1 MSLSQGRAGHAAR
14 PVLRQMAVPGAAC
27 KIYRPVYYFV
37 MTETKGARTSARL
50 AESMLELIQR
60 NGYSGTGLNAVVE
73 HAGAPKGSL
82 YFHFPEGK
90 EALGE
95 KAVQLAAARFG
106 ALVADSAHVS
116 ASPAVVLGGV
126 IDELAGMLESSDFRL
141 GCPVSVVTLEM
152 GAQSER
158 LRDACADAF
167 ASWIAPVSELLMRR
181 GHAGPAA
188 RALATAV
195 VSMVEGAVIVS
206 RAQRSVEPLH
216 CAAQAMAVLLG
227 QGPETSA

>member
-1 MSLSQGRAGHAAR
+1 MVG
-14 PVLRQMAVPGAAC
+14 
-27 KIYRPVYYFV
+27 
-37 MTETKGARTSARL
+37 TKGAETSLRL

-60 NGYSGTGLNAVVE
+60 HGYSGTGLNTVVR

-82 YFHFPEGK
+82 YFHFPQGK

-95 KAVQLAAARFG
+95 KAVELAAAQFG
-106 ALVADSAHVS
+106 SLVADLALESATPGELLRH
-116 ASPAVVLGGV
+116 V
-126 IDELAGMLESSDFRL
+126 IDELAGMLDDSGFQL

-158 LRDACADAF
+158 LRDACANAF
-167 ASWIAPVSELLMRR
+167 ESWIAPVSELLIAHGRPR
-181 GHAGPAA
+181 PVA

-206 RAQRSVEPLH
+206 RAQRSTEPLR
-216 CAAQAMAVLLG
+216 CAAQALDMLLE
-227 QGPETSA
+227 QGTEASA